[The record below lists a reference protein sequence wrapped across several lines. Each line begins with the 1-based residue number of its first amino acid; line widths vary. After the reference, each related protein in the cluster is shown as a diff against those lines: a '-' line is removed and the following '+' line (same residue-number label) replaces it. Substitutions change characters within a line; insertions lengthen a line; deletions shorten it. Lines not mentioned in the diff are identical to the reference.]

1 MKRTSNSGISQA
13 RVRRIRREA
22 NRNVDVLNLSVCEDR
37 QDIHNS
43 FESDD
48 QEAYVLNNVPVVEI
62 ESFDHADGNDV
73 AHGVA
78 KRNIEFLKFHLKDI
92 SAKLDDLL
100 NSRPKPCICTI
111 QRIEENEDQ
120 FQLPMDSFDHIE
132 NMENTLRDN
141 FTRQQMVYRL
151 RGVNIICLN
160 HTRFVSRF
168 LRCSELGE

>member
-1 MKRTSNSGISQA
+1 M
-13 RVRRIRREA
+13 
-22 NRNVDVLNLSVCEDR
+22 
-37 QDIHNS
+37 
-43 FESDD
+43 
-48 QEAYVLNNVPVVEI
+48 
-62 ESFDHADGNDV
+62 
-73 AHGVA
+73 

-120 FQLPMDSFDHIE
+120 FQLPMDSFNHIE

-141 FTRQQMVYRL
+141 FPRQQMVYRL
-151 RGVNIICLN
+151 RGVNITCLN
-160 HTRFVSRF
+160 HTSFVSRF